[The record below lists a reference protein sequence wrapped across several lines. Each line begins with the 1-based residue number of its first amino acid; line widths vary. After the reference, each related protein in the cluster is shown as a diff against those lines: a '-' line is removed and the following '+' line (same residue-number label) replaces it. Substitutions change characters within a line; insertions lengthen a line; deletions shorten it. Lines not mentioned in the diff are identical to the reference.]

1 MTLGISHNAI
11 PTDISGVLIQ
21 RGVIKPTIP
30 DHEWK
35 NHTLDLKEDLKGGTA
50 LYYYP
55 LTLESR

>member
-11 PTDISGVLIQ
+11 PADISGVLIQ

-35 NHTLDLKEDLKGGTA
+35 NHTLDLNGL
-50 LYYYP
+50 
-55 LTLESR
+55 